1 MRKRW
6 SIRLRAAL
14 VAFAAACAV
23 FSLIGQAVAQ
33 TRVCRDLEA
42 QLANFSAGGGSPRQA
57 RQYERAIEQQRAQIA
72 KAEAQSRRANCGGGF
87 FSRGDPARV
96 CQSLSNTLD
105 RMQANLAS
113 LERKHRQLGG
123 GGSRAERANI
133 LAAIDRNGCRE
144 RQASA
149 RERQMDGGRGGGNLF
164 DQLFKARAAQ
174 DRSENESRRF
184 PLEDEGRRRIV
195 VRRGNLIEVQPRVSG
210 TFRTLCVRTC
220 DGYFFPVAYSSHADD
235 LDRDAAAC
243 SAMCPGTEVELYMHR
258 TPGEETNQMISMSG
272 VPYTEL
278 PTAFRYREAG
288 YQRPPGCGCSAAT
301 RSFSIIAGETAPP
314 MSIGPVPL
322 QEPVVPRPAA
332 RPDPA
337 ADPET
342 LANLQGGLDA
352 AAIRKLLGG
361 ENSGSELTASVSA
374 PTTLPPVEERRI
386 RVVGPS
392 FLPDPEAAIDLRAPA
407 PNPVP

>member
-6 SIRLRAAL
+6 RTRLRAAVL
-14 VAFAAACAV
+14 AFAAALAV
-23 FSLIGQAVAQ
+23 FSAASPATAQ
-33 TRVCRDLEA
+33 SRLCRDLETR
-42 QLANFSAGGGSPRQA
+42 LAGLSSGGGSPRQA
-57 RQYERAIEQQRAQIA
+57 RQYERAIGQQRDQIA
-72 KAEAQSRRANCGGGF
+72 RAEDQRRRAGCGGGF
-87 FSRGDPARV
+87 FSRGDPAQV
-96 CQSLSNTLD
+96 CRSLANTLG

-123 GGSRAERANI
+123 GGSRAERSRL
-133 LAAIDRNGCRE
+133 LAAIDENGCRQ
-144 RQASA
+144 RQAST
-149 RERQMDGGRGGGNLF
+149 RERQTGGDSGRNLF
-164 DQLFKARAAQ
+164 NQLFDRAARQ
-174 DRSENESRRF
+174 DRSERETRRF
-184 PLEDEGRRRIV
+184 PLDDDDRRRIV
-195 VRRGNLIEVQPRVSG
+195 IRRGNLIEVQPRVSG

-258 TPGEETNQMISMSG
+258 TPDEESSQMVSMSG

-288 YQRPPGCGCSAAT
+288 YQRPPGCGCSAA
-301 RSFSIIAGETAPP
+301 RNFSILAGETAAP
-314 MSIGPVPL
+314 MSIGPVAV

-352 AAIRKLLGG
+352 AAIRRLLGA
-361 ENSGSELTASVSA
+361 EKSGPELTASVGA